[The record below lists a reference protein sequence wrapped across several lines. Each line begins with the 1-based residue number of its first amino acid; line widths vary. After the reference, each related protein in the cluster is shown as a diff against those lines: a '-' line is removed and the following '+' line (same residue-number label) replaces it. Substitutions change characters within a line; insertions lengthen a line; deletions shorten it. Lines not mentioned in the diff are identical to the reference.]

1 MESNNIHIGKKIK
14 ELFADLDLTDYR
26 IIKAT
31 EINQS
36 YLCKVYT
43 SRNLDMWQINRLF
56 HKVNKE
62 FDLNLTTEN
71 LYN

>member
-1 MESNNIHIGKKIK
+1 MNTTKVHIGRKIK
-14 ELFADLDLTDYR
+14 ELFADFDLTDYR

-43 SRNLDMWQINRLF
+43 SRDLDSWQVKRLF

-62 FDLNLTTEN
+62 FDLNLSPEN
-71 LYN
+71 LYK